1 LLIVALIIIS
11 VLILFIGVYAFT
23 PMKCSVII
31 KRTAFEYKGRVCFG
45 FIKIPVRLISRKKIP
60 PPKPKD
66 TEPDTLI
73 AKIED
78 EINDIKKIYND
89 SKSGLSDLFSS
100 LRRRMKSEGVDI
112 DLKINFGFED
122 AAITGISTGAFW
134 GLGSLIL
141 KLVDL
146 LLGLK
151 KINMDV
157 VPDFSNEFFNIY
169 AKIDLIIKPIHFI
182 IILLRAVKVYKRV
195 KYNIIN
201 KLNLIKGGA

>member
-1 LLIVALIIIS
+1 MLTVALIIIS
-11 VLILFIGVYAFT
+11 VLILLIGVYVFT
-23 PMKCSVII
+23 PMRCSIVI
-31 KRTAFEYKGRVCFG
+31 KRTTQEYKGKVCFG

-78 EINDIKKIYND
+78 EINDIKKIYSD
-89 SKSGLSDLFSS
+89 SKSGLCDLFAS
-100 LRRRMKSEGVDI
+100 LRRRMKSDGVDV
-112 DLKINFGFED
+112 DLNINFGFED
-122 AAITGISTGAFW
+122 AAVTGVSTGAFW

-141 KLVDL
+141 KLFDL
-146 LLGLK
+146 LLGLNK
-151 KINMDV
+151 VNMNV

-169 AKIDLIIKPIHFI
+169 AKIDLIIQPIHFI
-182 IILLRAVKVYKRV
+182 IILLRAVKVYKRI